1 MTNRLRIFKELE
13 IIDMLK
19 EVEKRMHFVIQ
30 NILNGI
36 TNEIL
41 NKIIR
46 DLSDIDMRVVLM
58 TTITN

>member
-46 DLSDIDMRVVLM
+46 DLSDIDMRVVLI